1 MLLKDT
7 HQKKKY
13 SIIEFKTSLENIIS
27 LNLAE
32 NLELIYIKPFFLN
45 ENSTIGQV
53 NQYLHSLSNFVNQV
67 LLQLNNLRYIVIQT
81 SDVRIDDYLE
91 PLAKDITDLLQ
102 ADQLWLKE
110 IVILTQETN
119 QEYQKSDN
127 KLTIVHQY
135 LLVYEVKYA

>member
-1 MLLKDT
+1 
-7 HQKKKY
+7 
-13 SIIEFKTSLENIIS
+13 
-27 LNLAE
+27 
-32 NLELIYIKPFFLN
+32 
-45 ENSTIGQV
+45 
-53 NQYLHSLSNFVNQV
+53 
-67 LLQLNNLRYIVIQT
+67 LNNLRYIVIQT

-110 IVILTQETN
+110 IIILTQEPN